1 MSHRARDSW
10 IDQATRSLDAFAT
23 GNCRR
28 GERLLEN
35 TPQIGVHAEELA
47 ALVTTLRGAGRRDPA
62 LDDRSQRG
70 VEQIALTFVDTRP
83 KPGDRSTP
91 IDIADPRGADGP
103 RMHPLGHPQDTAAD
117 R

>member
-47 ALVTTLRGAGRRDPA
+47 ALVTTPRCAGRRDPA
-62 LDDRSQRG
+62 LDARSQRV
-70 VEQIALTFVDTRP
+70 VEQIELAFVDTHP
-83 KPGDRSTP
+83 KLGDRSAR
-91 IDIADPRGADGP
+91 IAVDDPRADE
-103 RMHPLGHPQDTAAD
+103 
-117 R
+117 